1 MGGRQFW
8 VLLWTWLVMGGALA
22 QTPPSPPP
30 QEELFLEV
38 ILNGEQPA

>member
-1 MGGRQFW
+1 MGRRFW
-8 VLLWTWLVMGGALA
+8 VLLLTWLVMGALA

-30 QEELFLEV
+30 QEEELFLEV